1 MTKPEFP
8 EFKIEMIKGVLFDMD
23 GTLALNAHHH
33 HDAWIETMQE
43 RYGYKVAPDEP
54 RVHGGKTKGIVESLL
69 GREISLEEAAEFH
82 EYKEAR
88 YREIARGKL
97 EPVAGLF
104 DYLEFLRTHNIPV
117 ALVTSAD
124 LTNTLF
130 VLEDFK
136 LETTF
141 QVRVLGSDVSN
152 GKPHPEPFLTGA
164 SKLGLEP
171 GACLSHEDAPIGVRS
186 AASAGTR
193 VVGMATLQ
201 PAEALREAGAAWVV
215 PDYVA
220 WLRIIKGGTA

>member
-1 MTKPEFP
+1 VQLETV
-8 EFKIEMIKGVLFDMD
+8 KGVLFDMD
-23 GTLALNAHHH
+23 GTLAVNAHHH
-33 HDAWIETMQE
+33 HEAWIETMRE
-43 RYGYKVAPDEP
+43 RYGFEVAPDEP
-54 RVHGGKTKGIVESLL
+54 RVHGGKTKGIMESLL
-69 GREISLEEAAEFH
+69 GREISFEEAAEFH

-88 YREIARGKL
+88 YRQIARGRL

-104 DYLEFLRTHNIPV
+104 EYLQFLRTHGIPV

-136 LETTF
+136 LETIF
-141 QVRVLGSDVSN
+141 QVRVLGSDVRN

-171 GACLSHEDAPIGVRS
+171 GACLAHEDAPIGVRS
-186 AASAGTR
+186 AVTAGTR

-201 PAEALREAGAAWVV
+201 PAETLREAGASWVV
-215 PDYVA
+215 PDYLA
-220 WLRIIKGGTA
+220 WLKVIKGG

>member
-1 MTKPEFP
+1 MTRPILEP
-8 EFKIEMIKGVLFDMD
+8 VQLETVKGVLFDMD
-23 GTLALNAHHH
+23 GTLAVNAHHH
-33 HDAWIETMQE
+33 HDAWIETMRE
-43 RYGYKVAPDEP
+43 RYGFEVAPDEP
-54 RVHGGKTKGIVESLL
+54 RVHGGKTKGIMESLL
-69 GREISLEEAAEFH
+69 GREISFEEAAEFH

-88 YREIARGKL
+88 YRQIARGRL

-104 DYLEFLRTHNIPV
+104 EYLQFLRTHGIPV

-136 LETTF
+136 LETIF
-141 QVRVLGSDVSN
+141 QVRVLGSEVRN

-171 GACLSHEDAPIGVRS
+171 EACLAHEDAPIGVRS
-186 AASAGTR
+186 AATAGTR

-201 PAEALREAGAAWVV
+201 PAETLREAGASWVV
-215 PDYVA
+215 PDYLA
-220 WLRIIKGGTA
+220 WLEVIKGG